1 MGKDTGF
8 LEFGRSQPPIRPPE
22 ERVHDF
28 DEHFERF
35 GEQAPIQASRCM
47 DCGVPFCNSGCP
59 LGNRIPEFNDA
70 VYRGAYEEAYQ
81 VLRTTNNFPEFTGRI
96 CPAPCEASCVL
107 GIHGDAVTIEH
118 IEKEIADVAWE
129 RGWVTP
135 KLPVSR
141 TGKSVAV
148 VGSGPA
154 GLAAADE
161 LNQLGHRVKVFERDS
176 RPGGLLTYGIP
187 DYKLN
192 KEVVSKRIQVLQEE
206 GVVFQCNTNIGHD
219 LQLEELQESFDAVL
233 LALGSK
239 TPRDISAPGRGVD
252 GVHFAMDFLTQNNQK
267 VSHEPLSAPQISAK
281 DKTVLV
287 IGGGD
292 TGSDCIGTA
301 IRQGARSVIQATIGE
316 QPPLNRAADNPWPMW
331 PNTLKT
337 SSSHEEGC
345 ERLWGLSI
353 AEVHADPHGRVTRV
367 TMDHVA
373 EGQVD
378 GAWTYTPT
386 GKQTT
391 VDCDLVLLAIGF
403 AHPEHEGLVHRS
415 GLSLDPR
422 GNLQTSGFQTS
433 TPGVFAAGDSR
444 RGQSLVV
451 WAIAEGRRVATAIHK
466 WLEEESPM
474 KR

>member
-8 LEFGRSQPPIRPPE
+8 LEFGRSLPPVRPPQ
-22 ERVHDF
+22 ERVQDF
-28 DEHFERF
+28 KEHYERF
-35 GEQAPIQASRCM
+35 GDQASSQAARCM

-70 VYRGAYEEAYQ
+70 VYRGAYEEAFH
-81 VLRTTNNFPEFTGRI
+81 VLRRTNNFPEFTGRI

-107 GIHGDAVTIEH
+107 GINSESVTIEH

-135 KLPVSR
+135 RLPVHRS
-141 TGKSVAV
+141 GLSVAV

-192 KEVVSKRIQVLQEE
+192 KELVAKRIKLLEEE
-206 GVVFQCNTNIGHD
+206 GVVFQCDTHVGQDI
-219 LQLEELQESFDAVL
+219 QLEELQESFDAVL

-239 TPRDISAPGRGVD
+239 TPRDIPAPGRTLD
-252 GVHFAMDFLTQNNQK
+252 GVHFAMDFLSQNNQL
-267 VSHEPLSAPQISAK
+267 VSGEPLSGAPIDAK
-281 DKTVLV
+281 GKTVLV

-301 IRQGARSVIQATIGE
+301 IRQGATSVIQSTIGE
-316 QPPLNRAADNPWPMW
+316 QPPLHRATDNPWPQW
-331 PNTLKT
+331 PNTLRT

-345 ERLWGLSI
+345 ERLWGMSI
-353 AEVHADPHGRVTRV
+353 AKIHADADGRLSHV
-367 TMDHVA
+367 TMDHVK
-373 EGQVD
+373 EENTD
-378 GAWTYTPT
+378 GAWTFVPT
-386 GKQTT
+386 GKQSTIA
-391 VDCDLVLLAIGF
+391 CDLVLLAIGF
-403 AHPEHEGLVHRS
+403 AHPEHEGLLHRS
-415 GLSLDPR
+415 EVTLDPR
-422 GNLQTSGFQTS
+422 GNIKTQGFQTNR
-433 TPGVFAAGDSR
+433 PGVFAAGDAR

-451 WAIAEGRRVATAIHK
+451 WAIAEGRRVASAIDQ
-466 WLEEESPM
+466 WLQQQPSNAV
-474 KR
+474 